1 MVLKTNPF
9 LSHQRKA
16 LKCESTK
23 FWCAADQSVLVW
35 KHQVLVFCG
44 PNRVQCGSTKFWSA
58 ADQRVGVTETGNAWS
73 IAAYTAVCCCSLTHS
88 KEHARRS
95 IMWPIGK
102 QVLQREDDNL
112 KNSCFLTK
120 DQENI
125 NSVYFSVF
133 NDNYHT
139 FCDTVTL
146 TDDKVSYCRNKTRK
160 KFYSD

>member
-1 MVLKTNPF
+1 
-9 LSHQRKA
+9 
-16 LKCESTK
+16 
-23 FWCAADQSVLVW
+23 
-35 KHQVLVFCG
+35 
-44 PNRVQCGSTKFWSA
+44 
-58 ADQRVGVTETGNAWS
+58 
-73 IAAYTAVCCCSLTHS
+73 
-88 KEHARRS
+88 
-95 IMWPIGK
+95 MWPIGK

-139 FCDTVTL
+139 FCDTL
-146 TDDKVSYCRNKTRK
+146 PDDKASYCRNKTRK